1 MKNRLIFQFKP
12 NLKVKVWNFS
22 NIKIFQLEIYFQTW
36 NRPSDEPVHVR
47 EIVIEKPLKKQWSH
61 NLCNCSGSCNDCCR
75 SFCCPVLRWIIS
87 HHSLCIVWVI
97 QYESYSMTHTFCKF
111 SLASL
116 AEKIES
122 NLFGKLNRRQNFQC
136 AGMFAY
142 FCCCPELLCFM
153 TLLLREELKGIFYF
167 ERLLGCDNFHIGDN
181 FWMLVTEFRYWWHLM
196 VIGAR
201 NLC

>member
-1 MKNRLIFQFKP
+1 MNHLALFT
-12 NLKVKVWNFS
+12 L
-22 NIKIFQLEIYFQTW
+22 
-36 NRPSDEPVHVR
+36 
-47 EIVIEKPLKKQWSH
+47 
-61 NLCNCSGSCNDCCR
+61 
-75 SFCCPVLRWIIS
+75 
-87 HHSLCIVWVI
+87 
-97 QYESYSMTHTFCKF
+97 YSMSHTLCKF

-167 ERLLGCDNFHIGDN
+167 ERLLGCENFHQFKSSQVQSG
-181 FWMLVTEFRYWWHLM
+181 RS
-196 VIGAR
+196 
-201 NLC
+201 